1 MSNNASLPVTVHIL
15 DKEYRISCRPEE
27 RESLLESAAYIDG
40 QMREIRQ
47 TGRVIGTERI
57 AVMAALNI
65 ANDLLTIEKH
75 KDDSSQSI
83 TRRIKSLQ
91 EKIEI
96 ALNTTNQL
104 EL

>member
-1 MSNNASLPVTVHIL
+1 MSSNQLPVTVNIL
-15 DKEYRISCRPEE
+15 DKEYHISCLAEE
-27 RESLLESAAYIDG
+27 RESLLQAAAYVDG

-47 TGRVIGTERI
+47 GGRVIGTERV

-65 ANDLLTIEKH
+65 ANDLLLIQQTKE
-75 KDDSSQSI
+75 DGSQNI

>member
-1 MSNNASLPVTVHIL
+1 VNSKQLPVTVSIL
-15 DKEYRISCRPEE
+15 DKEYRISCTPDE
-27 RESLLESAAYIDG
+27 RESLLLAAAYLDG

-47 TGRVIGTERI
+47 GGRIIGTERV

-65 ANDLLTIEKH
+65 ANDLLLSQKTKKDGTIN
-75 KDDSSQSI
+75 I
-83 TRRIKSLQ
+83 TNRIKNLQ

>member
-1 MSNNASLPVTVHIL
+1 MSSDTLPVTVHIL
-15 DKEYRISCRPEE
+15 DKEYRISCPAEE
-27 RESLLESAAYIDG
+27 RESLLESATFLDS

-47 TGRVIGTERI
+47 GGRVIGTERI

-65 ANDLLTIEKH
+65 ANDLLAIQKT
-75 KDDSSQSI
+75 KDDGTQNIS
-83 TRRIKSLQ
+83 RRIQSLQ

>member
-1 MSNNASLPVTVHIL
+1 VSGNSIPVTVNIL
-15 DKEYRISCRPEE
+15 DKEYRISCLPEE
-27 RESLLESAAYIDG
+27 RESLLESAAFLDG
-40 QMREIRQ
+40 QMRNIRQ
-47 TGRVIGTERI
+47 GGRVIGTERI

-65 ANDLLTIEKH
+65 ANDLLIMQKS
-75 KDDSSQSI
+75 KDDSSQTI
-83 TRRIKSLQ
+83 TRRIKTLQ

>member
-1 MSNNASLPVTVHIL
+1 MNSNQLPVTVYIL
-15 DKEYRISCRPEE
+15 DKEYRISCLPEE
-27 RESLLESAAYIDG
+27 RESLLQAAAYVDG

-47 TGRVIGTERI
+47 NGRIIGTERV
-57 AVMAALNI
+57 AVMAALNM
-65 ANDLLTIEKH
+65 ANDLLLNLQTEEDGVQNIN
-75 KDDSSQSI
+75 
-83 TRRIKSLQ
+83 RRIKSLQ

>member
-1 MSNNASLPVTVHIL
+1 MSSDTLPVTVNIL
-15 DKEYRISCRPEE
+15 DKEYRISCPAEE
-27 RESLLESAAYIDG
+27 RESLLESAAFLDS

-47 TGRVIGTERI
+47 GGRVIGTERI

-65 ANDLLTIEKH
+65 ANDLLSIQKS
-75 KDDSSQSI
+75 KDDNNLTI
-83 TRRIKSLQ
+83 TRRIQSLQ

>member
-1 MSNNASLPVTVHIL
+1 MNNNQQPVTVTIL
-15 DKEYRISCRPEE
+15 DKEYRISCLPEE
-27 RESLLESAAYIDG
+27 RDSLLQSAAYVDSK
-40 QMREIRQ
+40 MREIRQ
-47 TGRVIGTERI
+47 SGRVIGTERI
-57 AVMAALNI
+57 AVMMALNL
-65 ANDLLTIEKH
+65 ANELLTNQKS
-75 KDDSSQSI
+75 KDDSNLTI

>member
-1 MSNNASLPVTVHIL
+1 MSSNPLPVTVSIL
-15 DKEYRISCRPEE
+15 DKEYRISCQAEE
-27 RESLLESAAYIDG
+27 RESLLESAAYVDG

-65 ANDLLTIEKH
+65 ANALLTIQKT
-75 KDDSSQSI
+75 KDDGNQTV
-83 TRRIKSLQ
+83 TRRIKNLQ

-96 ALNTTNQL
+96 ALNATNQL

>member
-1 MSNNASLPVTVHIL
+1 MSSNPLPVTVYIL
-15 DKEYRISCRPEE
+15 DKEYRISCQPEE
-27 RESLLESAAYIDG
+27 RESLLQSAAYVDG

-65 ANDLLTIEKH
+65 ANDLLNIQKY
-75 KDDSSQSI
+75 KDDSNQTI

>member
-1 MSNNASLPVTVHIL
+1 MNSNRLPVTVSIL
-15 DKEYRISCRPEE
+15 DKEYRISCLPEE
-27 RESLLESAAYIDG
+27 RESLLQAAAYVDG

-47 TGRVIGTERI
+47 AGRIIGAERI
-57 AVMAALNI
+57 AVMTALNI
-65 ANDLLTIEKH
+65 ANDLLMNQKNKSEGTEN
-75 KDDSSQSI
+75 I
-83 TRRIKSLQ
+83 TRRIKNLQ